1 MTRCESC
8 GEVHWS
14 LGIGARKT
22 PAQECRICGAAL
34 RPERRR
40 PGRRFSSALAAER
53 RDVRPTAPS

>member
-1 MTRCESC
+1 MARCESC

-14 LGIGARKT
+14 LGIGARKAA
-22 PAQECRICGAAL
+22 PQDCRICGAAL

-40 PGRRFSSALAAER
+40 PGRRFSALKAER